1 MAKTIAIASGKGG
14 TGKTTFAVNLA
25 CVSNKPVVLLDCDV
39 EAPNTHL
46 FFSKQWDTEDEVY
59 VNSPVIDEKL
69 CVGCGECQKHC
80 RFNALILLRDKP
92 LVTYE
97 LCHSC
102 GACVLACPSN
112 IISEKP
118 RAIGVKRTLQSG
130 KLKLIQGELN
140 IGEARSS
147 ALIDHLKRV
156 TVERE
161 IVFIDAPPGTS
172 CATIAAISDVD
183 YLVLVTEPTP
193 LGFNDLKLA
202 VEMAARLNL
211 KVGVIINKS
220 DIGKEP
226 IKKYCRDKEISI
238 IAEMGY
244 DQSLAKAYSE
254 GKLVLQA
261 LPEYQ
266 EKFNSILSCIYKEM
280 SKCKK

>member
-25 CVSNKPVVLLDCDV
+25 YISKKPVVLLDCDV

-46 FFSKQWDTEDEVY
+46 FISQKWEAESEVK
-59 VNSPVIDEKL
+59 VNIPVIDENQ

-92 LVTYE
+92 LITYE

-102 GACVLACPSN
+102 GACVYACPHN
-112 IISEKP
+112 VICERP
-118 RAIGVKRTLQSG
+118 RAIGVRRTLQSNNI
-130 KLKLIQGELN
+130 KLIQGKLN

-147 ALIDHLKRV
+147 ALIDQL
-156 TVERE
+156 RE
-161 IVFIDAPPGTS
+161 IVVETEMVFIDAPPGTS
-172 CATIAAISDVD
+172 CATIAATRDVD

-202 VEMAARLNL
+202 VEMATKLKL
-211 KVGVIINKS
+211 KVGIIINKS
-220 DIGKEP
+220 DIGTEP
-226 IKKYCRDKEISI
+226 IKEYCRAKKIALIGEIP
-238 IAEMGY
+238 Y
-244 DQSLAKAYSE
+244 DPKLAKAYSE

-266 EKFNSILSCIYKEM
+266 EKFSSILNSIQKEM
-280 SKCKK
+280 SK